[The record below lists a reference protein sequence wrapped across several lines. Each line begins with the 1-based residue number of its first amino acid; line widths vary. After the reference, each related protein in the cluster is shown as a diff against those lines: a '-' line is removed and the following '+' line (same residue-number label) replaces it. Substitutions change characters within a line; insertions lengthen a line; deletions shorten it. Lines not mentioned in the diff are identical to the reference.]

1 MSFNTVTASERVH
14 IAFFGMRNAGKSSL
28 VNAVTGQTVSVVSEV
43 KGTTTDPVKKAMEL
57 LPLGPVEIID
67 TPGFDD
73 VGDLGE
79 MRVARAREVLRR
91 TDLAVLAVDST
102 IGICEAD
109 RQLMALFKE
118 KEIPYV
124 IAMTKSDLADSKQK
138 AYDMVSEKDSGTA
151 ESSFGTGTGT
161 APIVYTSAAAGEGIH
176 ALKETLAHM
185 KKVGSEKI
193 LLRDLLEVGD
203 IVVLVMPQDE
213 AAPKARL
220 ILPQQM
226 MVREVLDAHAIPVG
240 CQTEELAET
249 LQILGKKPR
258 LVITDSQAFKD
269 VAPVVPGD
277 VLLTSFSIL
286 MARYKGELDQ
296 LIGGVKKLG
305 EIRKAAQEM
314 AQHAEEAEIT
324 GEAGADKTS
333 RPRILISEGCSHH
346 RQCGDIGT
354 VKLPKLVKLFT
365 GTEPEFMFTSG
376 GEFPENL
383 KDYDLVIHCGA
394 CMLNEKEMHSRL
406 KMAADAGV
414 PIVNYGIAIA
424 YMRGILERSLELFPE
439 VLDALKKM
447 R

>member
-1 MSFNTVTASERVH
+1 MSLNAVTASERVH

-28 VNAVTGQTVSVVSEV
+28 VNAVTGQIVSVVSDV

-73 VGDLGE
+73 EGNLGE
-79 MRVARAREVLRR
+79 LRVARAREVLRR
-91 TDLAVLAVDST
+91 TDIAVLAVDST
-102 IGICEAD
+102 LGLCEAD
-109 RQLMALFKE
+109 KQLIAMFKE

-124 IAMTKSDLADSKQK
+124 IALTKADLIDTAQK
-138 AYDMVSEKDSGTA
+138 ARKDSD
-151 ESSFGTGTGT
+151 ESKTGGENADAAVQA
-161 APIVYTSAAAGEGIH
+161 APVILTSASTGIGIH
-176 ALKETLAHM
+176 ELKETLAGM
-185 KKVGSEKI
+185 KKSGSNKI
-193 LLRDLLEVGD
+193 LLRDLLKTGD

-226 MVREVLDAHAIPVG
+226 MIREVLDAHAIPVG
-240 CQTEELAET
+240 CQTEELEDT
-249 LQILGKKPR
+249 LKMLGKKPA

-269 VAPVVPGD
+269 VAPIVPGD

-305 EIRKAAQEM
+305 EIRDTKIQ
-314 AQHAEEAEIT
+314 
-324 GEAGADKTS
+324 
-333 RPRILISEGCSHH
+333 PRILISEGCSHH

-354 VKLPKLVKLFT
+354 VKLPKLVKMFT
-365 GTEPEFMFTSG
+365 GTEPEFSFTSG
-376 GEFPENL
+376 GEFPEDL

-406 KMAADAGV
+406 KMVADAGV

-439 VLDALKKM
+439 VLETLQ
-447 R
+447 